1 MQEDMGSLHKNGTWD
16 LVRLT
21 KGKKIVCCKGVLK
34 RKEGIPRVEEARY
47 KARLVVKGCSQIPGI
62 DFTDVFSPIVKHS
75 LIRAL
80 LDIMTKYDFG
90 LDQLDV
96 KTTFLHGELEEDIY
110 MQQPKGFIVSRK
122 KN

>member
-1 MQEDMGSLHKNGTWD
+1 MGSLHKNGTWD

-34 RKEGIPRVEEARY
+34 RKEGIPRVEEAGY
-47 KARLVVKGCSQIPGI
+47 KARLVAKGYNQIPSI

-90 LDQLDV
+90 PDQLDV

-110 MQQPKGFIVSRK
+110 MQ
-122 KN
+122 